1 MAYRADDKGYRFDT
15 QRITAGYDPYENLK
29 AVSLPIY
36 ATAAFEFEDV
46 QEAHDLFGLKK
57 TGFLYT
63 RDSNPTNLVLE
74 EKISKLDGA
83 AGAVTVASGMAA
95 ISNTIFNLAE
105 GGGRVLV
112 SPYIYGGS
120 VDGFKKVYEP
130 FGIHIDTAE
139 HILEPELLADEIKP
153 DTRAIFVE
161 SISNPNAYVLD
172 IDAIAKV
179 AHDHGI
185 VLVVDNTGATPYL
198 YKPFEHGADIVVYSA
213 TKGLNG
219 HGNAIAGIVLESGK
233 FNYNNGHYPQ
243 FDEKYYTLRDDA
255 GNWRTVTEVFPETPF
270 TVRLR
275 VKYLDLVGSVLSPFD
290 AYLTVLGIETL
301 SERLSRQSKTALKLA
316 QYLEDNEHVNFVRY
330 PGLFSSSFYD
340 IAKKNLPNGAGGILS
355 FGFIG
360 SQEQK
365 ELFLNSTKLFHYH
378 VNLGDVRSLIVD
390 SPDTTHS
397 ELEDKEKKIADIPD
411 NLIRISAGL
420 EDVDDLIA
428 DLEQAFKIAFSE

>member
-1 MAYRADDKGYRFDT
+1 M
-15 QRITAGYDPYENLK
+15 
-29 AVSLPIY
+29 
-36 ATAAFEFEDV
+36 
-46 QEAHDLFGLKK
+46 
-57 TGFLYT
+57 
-63 RDSNPTNLVLE
+63 
-74 EKISKLDGA
+74 
-83 AGAVTVASGMAA
+83 
-95 ISNTIFNLAE
+95 
-105 GGGRVLV
+105 
-112 SPYIYGGS
+112 
-120 VDGFKKVYEP
+120 
-130 FGIHIDTAE
+130 
-139 HILEPELLADEIKP
+139 
-153 DTRAIFVE
+153 
-161 SISNPNAYVLD
+161 
-172 IDAIAKV
+172 
-179 AHDHGI
+179 
-185 VLVVDNTGATPYL
+185 
-198 YKPFEHGADIVVYSA
+198 
-213 TKGLNG
+213 
-219 HGNAIAGIVLESGK
+219 
-233 FNYNNGHYPQ
+233 
-243 FDEKYYTLRDDA
+243 
-255 GNWRTVTEVFPETPF
+255 
-270 TVRLR
+270 
-275 VKYLDLVGSVLSPFD
+275 
-290 AYLTVLGIETL
+290 LGIETL